1 MLKTSTYIVINCLEC
16 GKVFMARSDKR
27 AVSKMNAWFATQQRT
42 ISVASSRLTEV
53 FSKVNSCVVA
63 QPRKSCRYVF

>member
-1 MLKTSTYIVINCLEC
+1 MLKTSTYIVINYLEC

-53 FSKVNSCVVA
+53 LVK
-63 QPRKSCRYVF
+63 